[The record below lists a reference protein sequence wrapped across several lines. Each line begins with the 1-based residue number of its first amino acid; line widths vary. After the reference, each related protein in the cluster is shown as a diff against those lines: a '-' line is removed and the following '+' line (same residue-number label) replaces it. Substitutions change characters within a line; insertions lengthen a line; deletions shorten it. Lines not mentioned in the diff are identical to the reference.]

1 MVSTSLPL
9 LRFACVA
16 SAKPVPGC
24 DCHHVAQ
31 AVKLIEG
38 LQGCPSLEQLWLN
51 ENEIQV
57 IQGLN
62 LCPQLRRL
70 YLYSNQIS
78 CIQGLDSLH
87 KLEVQ
92 ACTPDA
98 M

>member
-1 MVSTSLPL
+1 M
-9 LRFACVA
+9 A
-16 SAKPVPGC
+16 SAELVPGC

-57 IQGLN
+57 IQGLD